1 MYVLIIKIPKYT
13 LVVEI
18 PIKGL
23 GNSAKLVSRELD
35 VSSGVT
41 AGTNPASEVDMMELP
56 PEYFNEDSD
65 DDDDDK
71 KA

>member
-1 MYVLIIKIPKYT
+1 MYVLIIEIPKYI

-23 GNSAKLVSRELD
+23 GNFAKLVSRELD
-35 VSSGVT
+35 LSSGVT
-41 AGTNPASEVDMMELP
+41 AGTNAGFEMELP